1 MSRKLNDQELVRL
14 NKLNRLIESKQ
25 NPYEVTKVVNTHNSK
40 SLKKQYDQF
49 TKEELAAIKLEKQ
62 ITVSGRVVGIRR
74 TFILI
79 QDFDS
84 QLQLYINKNNQPEV
98 FNYFQ
103 EYLDLGDIVTA
114 TGKPMKTNTNELS
127 LDIDS
132 LKIISKSLRIP
143 PEKFHGIADEE
154 IRSRKRYLDL
164 IHNDESKKR
173 FIYRSKIITAMR
185 QYFNEKGFLEVETPF
200 LHAQIGGAAAK
211 PFATHYN
218 ALDRDYYL
226 RIAPELPLKKII
238 VGSFD
243 KIYEIGK
250 CFRNEGMDSTHNP
263 EFTSMETYVA
273 YADYNYMIELTEA
286 IIKYIAKAINV
297 NESSMKDQKVDW
309 TKPFKRIKMTDLI
322 KEETGI
328 DFTQIKNLDQALE
341 LTKRHKVHVKE
352 HEKTIGHIINLFF
365 EEFCEKKLIE
375 PTFVTHHPV
384 EISPLAKLDYSDPR
398 YTERFELFAFG
409 KEVANGF
416 SELNDPIDQRQRFE
430 KQLEEKQK
438 GNDEASEM
446 DEDFLEALE
455 NGLPPTGGL
464 GIGID
469 RLVMMLTGTTSI
481 RDVLFF
487 PHVREE

>member
-14 NKLNRLIESKQ
+14 DKLNRLIESNQ
-25 NPYEVTKVVNTHNSK
+25 NPYEVTKVDNTHNSK
-40 SLKKQYDQF
+40 TFKEEFEKYS
-49 TKEELAAIKLEKQ
+49 KEELSSLKLKQ
-62 ITVSGRVVGIRR
+62 PITVSGRVMGIRR

-79 QDFDS
+79 QDFYS
-84 QLQLYINKNNQPEV
+84 EFQLYINKNNQPDV
-98 FNYFQ
+98 FKYFQ

-114 TGKPMKTNTNELS
+114 TGRPMKTNTNELS

-164 IHNDESKKR
+164 IHNEESRKR
-173 FIYRSKIITAMR
+173 FVYRSRIITAMR
-185 QYFNEKGFLEVETPF
+185 QFFNEKGFLEVETPF
-200 LHAQIGGAAAK
+200 LHAQVGGAAAK
-211 PFATHYN
+211 PFITHYN

-226 RIAPELPLKKII
+226 RIAPELPLKKVI
-238 VGSFD
+238 VGGFD
-243 KIYEIGK
+243 KIFEIGK

-273 YADYNYMIELTEA
+273 YADYVYMMELTES
-286 IIKYIAKAINV
+286 IIKYVAKAV
-297 NESSMKDQKVDW
+297 DVSSTTFNDQTVDW
-309 TKPFKRIKMTDLI
+309 TKPFHRIKMTDLI
-322 KEETGI
+322 KKHTGI
-328 DFTQIKNLDQALE
+328 DFTQVKTLDEALKLANE
-341 LTKRHKVHVKE
+341 HKVHVKE
-352 HEKTIGHIINLFF
+352 HEKTIGHITSLFF

-384 EISPLAKLDYSDPR
+384 EISPLSKLDYSDTR
-398 YTERFELFAFG
+398 YTERFELFVFG
-409 KEVANGF
+409 RELANAF

-469 RLVMMLTGTTSI
+469 RLVMMLTGTASI
-481 RDVLFF
+481 RDILIF
-487 PHVREE
+487 PHLREE

>member
-1 MSRKLNDQELVRL
+1 MSKKLNDQELVRL
-14 NKLNRLIESKQ
+14 DKLNHLIESKQ
-25 NPYEVTKVVNTHNSK
+25 NPYEVTKVANTHNTK
-40 SLKKQYDQF
+40 NLKEKYDQF
-49 TKEELAAIKLEKQ
+49 SKEQLAEMQLDKP
-62 ITVSGRVVGIRR
+62 ITVSGRVILIRR

-79 QDFDS
+79 QDFHS
-84 QLQLYINKNNQPEV
+84 ELQLYINKNKQPDLFKY
-98 FNYFQ
+98 FND
-103 EYLDLGDIVTA
+103 YLDLGDIVCA

-127 LDIDS
+127 LDLES
-132 LKIISKSLRIP
+132 LKIISKSLRVP

-164 IHNDESKKR
+164 VYNKESKER
-173 FIYRSKIITAMR
+173 FVYRSKIIATMR
-185 QYFNEKGFLEVETPF
+185 QYFNENGFLEVETPF

-211 PFATHYN
+211 PFVTRYN

-226 RIAPELPLKKII
+226 RIAPELPLKKLI
-238 VGSFD
+238 VGSFE

-263 EFTSMETYVA
+263 EFTSVETYVA
-273 YADYNYMIELTEA
+273 YVDYIYMMELTEA
-286 IIKYIAKAINV
+286 LIKYIAKAIGISHTNIK
-297 NESSMKDQKVDW
+297 NETVDW
-309 TKPFKRIKMTDLI
+309 NKPFKRIKMTELV
-322 KEETGI
+322 KQETGI
-328 DFTQIKNLDQALE
+328 DFTQVKKLDEALD
-341 LTKRHKVHVKE
+341 LAKKHKIHVKE

-365 EEFCEKKLIE
+365 EEFCEKKLVE

-384 EISPLAKLDYSDPR
+384 EISPLSKLDYSDPR

-409 KEVANGF
+409 KELANGF

-438 GNDEASEM
+438 GNDEASEL

-464 GIGID
+464 GIGVD

-481 RDVLFF
+481 RDILFF